1 MRCIYKVLF
10 TRVHPRAEKV
20 NAWGK
25 CSPRCSPFGNC
36 QQSYD
41 KRAILEIENQLVKSA
56 KHIYS
61 EKATYHELT
70 EGMRAWV
77 LKKSDIKKAFH
88 LTRSFESV
96 RSPSDK

>member
-25 CSPRCSPFGNC
+25 YSPRCSPFGNC

-41 KRAILEIENQLVKSA
+41 KRAI
-56 KHIYS
+56 
-61 EKATYHELT
+61 
-70 EGMRAWV
+70 
-77 LKKSDIKKAFH
+77 
-88 LTRSFESV
+88 
-96 RSPSDK
+96 

>member
-10 TRVHPRAEKV
+10 TRVHPGAEKV

-41 KRAILEIENQLVKSA
+41 KRAILEIGNYHIVVK
-56 KHIYS
+56 
-61 EKATYHELT
+61 T
-70 EGMRAWV
+70 
-77 LKKSDIKKAFH
+77 
-88 LTRSFESV
+88 
-96 RSPSDK
+96 

>member
-10 TRVHPRAEKV
+10 TRVHPGAEKV

-41 KRAILEIENQLVKSA
+41 KRAILEIENYHIVVKINNLSTNF
-56 KHIYS
+56 I
-61 EKATYHELT
+61 
-70 EGMRAWV
+70 
-77 LKKSDIKKAFH
+77 
-88 LTRSFESV
+88 
-96 RSPSDK
+96 